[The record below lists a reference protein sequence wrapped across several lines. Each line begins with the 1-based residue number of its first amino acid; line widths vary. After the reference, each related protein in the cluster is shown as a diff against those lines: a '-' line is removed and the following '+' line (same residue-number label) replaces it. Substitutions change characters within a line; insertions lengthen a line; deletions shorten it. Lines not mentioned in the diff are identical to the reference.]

1 MILYVS
7 HRMEEIFALSD
18 AITVFKDGR
27 YVKTFTDMQQVDHD
41 ALVQAMVG
49 RDIGD
54 IYGWQPRS
62 YGEERLRLDAVKAPG
77 VRTPISLAVRSGEI
91 VGLFGL
97 VGAGRS
103 ELMKGMFGGTQI
115 TAGQVYIDQQPIDI
129 RKPSHAI
136 AAGMMLCPEDRKA
149 EGIIPVHSGSRQYQH
164 QCQTYTCARRLC
176 NQQRLGRKQCRS
188 PHSFAQHQN
197 AGR

>member
-1 MILYVS
+1 MDIDPDTPLKYLSIGQWQMVEIAKALARNAKIIAFDEPNQLPLCPRNRQSFRVIRELRKRAGDLIRS

-62 YGEERLRLDAVKAPG
+62 YGEERLRLDAVKARAY
-77 VRTPISLAVRSGEI
+77 VR
-91 VGLFGL
+91 
-97 VGAGRS
+97 
-103 ELMKGMFGGTQI
+103 Q
-115 TAGQVYIDQQPIDI
+115 
-129 RKPSHAI
+129 
-136 AAGMMLCPEDRKA
+136 
-149 EGIIPVHSGSRQYQH
+149 
-164 QCQTYTCARRLC
+164 
-176 NQQRLGRKQCRS
+176 
-188 PHSFAQHQN
+188 
-197 AGR
+197 

>member
-62 YGEERLRLDAVKAPG
+62 YGEERLRLDAVKAPAC
-77 VRTPISLAVRSGEI
+77 VR
-91 VGLFGL
+91 
-97 VGAGRS
+97 
-103 ELMKGMFGGTQI
+103 Q
-115 TAGQVYIDQQPIDI
+115 
-129 RKPSHAI
+129 
-136 AAGMMLCPEDRKA
+136 
-149 EGIIPVHSGSRQYQH
+149 
-164 QCQTYTCARRLC
+164 
-176 NQQRLGRKQCRS
+176 
-188 PHSFAQHQN
+188 
-197 AGR
+197 

>member
-77 VRTPISLAVRSGEI
+77 RAYANKSG
-91 VGLFGL
+91 
-97 VGAGRS
+97 
-103 ELMKGMFGGTQI
+103 
-115 TAGQVYIDQQPIDI
+115 
-129 RKPSHAI
+129 
-136 AAGMMLCPEDRKA
+136 
-149 EGIIPVHSGSRQYQH
+149 GSQWR
-164 QCQTYTCARRLC
+164 
-176 NQQRLGRKQCRS
+176 NCRS
-188 PHSFAQHQN
+188 VWS
-197 AGR
+197 GRGRA